1 MNDTTTQ
8 GPPADTAWDWPPTPP
23 SEQAPPKQTRRW
35 RRRAGVGLALVALS
49 LGSGAAGAGLV
60 ELTDDDPPAA
70 TSPPASALTVQGG
83 EVAASDQSAVA
94 AKVLPS
100 VVSIRVSGPQG
111 SAEGSG
117 VVLDSDGMILTN
129 NHVVEGAGGPTD
141 YTVTFSNGS
150 NAEAQVVG
158 TDPATDLAVIQVS
171 GVEDLQPATFAAAD
185 SLDVGD
191 GVLAIGSPL
200 GLEGSVTSGIV
211 SALHRS
217 VNLGAAQDGTASI
230 LPDAIQTDAAI
241 NPGNSGGALVDLAGR
256 VVGINTAIASLG
268 AGGGGSGSIGL
279 GFAIPVGQAQSVAES
294 LMKGEQPSQPVLGVS
309 VSPTSEGA
317 LVRAVT
323 PGSGAAAAGL
333 QPGDLITAVEG
344 EPIGEE
350 GLPVL
355 IRRFDPGETISLT
368 YRRGETERTVK
379 AELGSSTS

>member
-8 GPPADTAWDWPPTPP
+8 LPRADAAWDWPPTQPP
-23 SEQAPPKQTRRW
+23 GQEPPKQKRRW
-35 RRRAGVGLALVALS
+35 GRRAGAGVALVALS

-60 ELTDDDPPAA
+60 ELTNDDAPAA
-70 TSPPASALTVQGG
+70 TSPATSGLTVQGG
-83 EVAASDQSAVA
+83 EVAASGLSAVA

-111 SAEGSG
+111 SGEGSG

-150 NAEAQVVG
+150 SAEAQVVG
-158 TDPATDLAVIQVS
+158 TDPATDLAVVQVT
-171 GVEDLQPATFAAAD
+171 GVEDLKPATFAAAD

-217 VNLGAAQDGTASI
+217 VNLGTAQDGTASI

-268 AGGGGSGSIGL
+268 AGGGSGSIGL
-279 GFAIPVGQAQSVAES
+279 GFAIPVGQALSVAES

-309 VSPTSEGA
+309 ISQTSQGA

-323 PGSGAAAAGL
+323 AGSGAAAAGL
-333 QPGDLITAVEG
+333 RPGDLITAVDR

-355 IRRFDPGETISLT
+355 IRRFQPGDTITVT
-368 YRRGETERTVK
+368 YRRGAIERTVK
-379 AELGSSTS
+379 AELGSTTS